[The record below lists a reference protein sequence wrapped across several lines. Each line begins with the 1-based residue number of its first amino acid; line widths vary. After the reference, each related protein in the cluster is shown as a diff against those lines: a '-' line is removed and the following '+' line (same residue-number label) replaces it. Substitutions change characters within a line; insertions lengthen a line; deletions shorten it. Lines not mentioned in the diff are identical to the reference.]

1 MLKKTV
7 ILAGT
12 PHFAPVGTN
21 AWKDMGNTT
30 KATITHNIKE
40 ILVENGQ
47 GGGGNDDKFSRVES
61 IKIALDCRRVSVEL
75 LEIAFGG
82 PVAAIAAGAVAA
94 EKHTVKE
101 LGTLIMLDHLQD
113 MSIPLVV
120 TPDGGGDPYE
130 PGVDYIRK
138 RAGIEVLSGGAIGVD
153 DVLSF
158 AYSKAKHLRI
168 QAMINTATER
178 AFMFDGINE
187 KGGAAWVEK
196 FHRVAWS
203 PAKSVELV
211 GGDQFANF
219 QLEGDTLA
227 WDGITD
233 PAKSKLYELLVGEL
247 L

>member
-12 PHFAPVGTN
+12 PYFSPVGIN
-21 AWKDMGNTT
+21 AFKDMGNTT

-40 ILVENGQ
+40 VLVENGQ
-47 GGGGNDDKFSRVES
+47 GGGGNDDKFARVES
-61 IKIALDCRRVSVEL
+61 IKISLDFRRVSVEV
-75 LEIAFGG
+75 LEIGFGG
-82 PVAAIAAGAVAA
+82 PAAVIATGAVAA
-94 EKHTVKE
+94 EKHTVKA
-101 LGTLIMLDHLQD
+101 LGALIMLDHMQD

-120 TPDGGGDPYE
+120 TPDVGGDPYE

-138 RAGIEVLSGGAIGVD
+138 RTGIEVLETGAIGVD
-153 DVLSF
+153 DVLSC
-158 AYSKAKHLRI
+158 AYTKAKHLRV
-168 QAMINTATER
+168 QAMLNTATER

-187 KGGAAWVEK
+187 KSAALWTEL

-203 PAKSVELV
+203 PAKSFELV

-219 QLEGDTLA
+219 QLEGDVLA

-233 PAKSKLYELLVGEL
+233 PAKSKLYELIVGEL

>member
-12 PHFAPVGTN
+12 PYFSPVGIN
-21 AWKDMGNTT
+21 AFKDMGNTT
-30 KATITHNIKE
+30 KATITHNIKD

-47 GGGGNDDKFSRVES
+47 GSGGNDDKFSRVES

-75 LEIAFGG
+75 LEIGFGG
-82 PVAAIAAGAVAA
+82 PAAVIAAGAIAA
-94 EKHTVKE
+94 EKHTVKA
-101 LGTLIMLDHLQD
+101 LDALIMLDHMQD

-138 RAGIEVLSGGAIGVD
+138 RAGIEVLETGAIVVD

-158 AYSKAKHLRI
+158 SYSKAKHLRI
-168 QAMINTATER
+168 QAMLNTATER

-187 KGGAAWVEK
+187 KGGAPWTEK

-203 PAKSVELV
+203 PAKSFELV

-219 QLEGDTLA
+219 QLEGDVLA

-233 PAKSKLYELLVGEL
+233 PAKSKLYELIVGEL